1 MKIFRTAE
9 VASQP
14 GDPKT
19 FTGDVVRATLASD
32 NSDRAGTP
40 VNVYRVEFA
49 PGARTHWHT
58 HDGPQWLFVVEGRI
72 RVQKLGE
79 PATEV
84 VAGDAVVIQPGE
96 KHWHGATP
104 TERGVHLAVNVKATT
119 SWLEPVTDDDYATP
133 PRVCT

>member
-1 MKIFRTAE
+1 MKIFRAAQIPSE
-9 VASQP
+9 G

-19 FTGDVVRATLASD
+19 FTGKVIRTTLASD
-32 NSDRAGTP
+32 KAGTP
-40 VNVYRVEFA
+40 VNVYRVYRVAFE

-58 HDGPQWLFVVEGRI
+58 HDGPQWLFIVEGRI

-84 VAGDAVVIQPGE
+84 VAGDAVVIHPGE

-104 TERGVHLAVNVKATT
+104 TSRGAHLAVNVNTGT
-119 SWLEPVTDDDYATP
+119 NWMEPVTDEQYGK
-133 PRVCT
+133 

>member
-1 MKIFRTAE
+1 MKIFRAVQTPSE
-9 VASQP
+9 D

-19 FTGDVVRATLASD
+19 FTGEVRRATLASD
-32 NSDRAGTP
+32 AAGTP
-40 VNVYRVEFA
+40 VNVYRVEFE

-58 HDGPQWLFVVEGRI
+58 HDGPQWLFVVEGKI

-79 PATEV
+79 TATDV

-104 TERGVHLAVNVKATT
+104 DERGAHLAVNVKATT
-119 SWLEPVTDDDYATP
+119 SWLEPVSDAQY
-133 PRVCT
+133 RG